1 MLTASLFYL
10 LPIFALLGFSTNGTK
25 KEKKGKEERCV
36 EYYKSLLIE
45 QEPSNIL

>member
-25 KEKKGKEERCV
+25 KEKKER
-36 EYYKSLLIE
+36 KKDA
-45 QEPSNIL
+45 

>member
-25 KEKKGKEERCV
+25 KEKGKEERCV